1 MYCLWSTTVSLPV
14 SDLFSVAGKTA
25 LVTGAT
31 GYLGQVICRVLKENG
46 AYVIGTST
54 KVQTEYLDYLDI
66 CHKIDANGLDS
77 ATLGLDYIA
86 ASNSID
92 VLINNAHP
100 MKREAGFN
108 VETDQIEHLSRAEW
122 QQNINGA
129 IGLPTLTTAII
140 GAGMKERGHGS
151 IINVSSM
158 YALVAPHPNLY
169 RDTPYMNPPGYGASK
184 AALLEFTRYVAAFWG
199 QYGVR
204 CNALCL
210 GPFPKSIT
218 PEMQEFIT
226 RLNSRTCLNRTGR
239 AGEIAGAILFLASE
253 ASSYMT
259 GHALVLDAGWCAT

>member
-1 MYCLWSTTVSLPV
+1 MAKMSLV
-14 SDLFSVAGKTA
+14 ANDLFSVAGKTA

-31 GYLGQVICRVLKENG
+31 GYLGEVICRVLKENG
-46 AYVIGTST
+46 ATVIGTGTSL
-54 KVQTEYLDYLDI
+54 KSASALDEWYLL
-66 CHKIDANGLDS
+66 DANS
-77 ATLGLDYIA
+77 AYPDLEERLREIE
-86 ASNSID
+86 SNNQID

-108 VETDQIEHLSRAEW
+108 VELDQIAHLSRAEW

-140 GAGMKERGHGS
+140 GAGMKGRGHGS
-151 IINVSSM
+151 IINISSM

-169 RDTPYMNPPGYGASK
+169 KDTPYMNPPGYGASK
-184 AALLEFTRYVAAFWG
+184 AALLEFTRYVASFWG

-218 PEMQEFIT
+218 PEMQEFVT
-226 RLNSRTCLNRTGR
+226 RLKNRTCVNRVGR
-239 AGEIAGAILFLASE
+239 AEEIAGAILFLASE

-259 GHALVLDAGWCAT
+259 GHSLVLDGGFTIT

>member
-1 MYCLWSTTVSLPV
+1 MSLLA
-14 SDLFSVAGKTA
+14 SDLFSVVGKTA

-46 AYVIGTST
+46 ARVIGTCRDILADVKPILLDDWVSIDSNDFP
-54 KVQTEYLDYLDI
+54 KVSEILRVLE
-66 CHKIDANGLDS
+66 
-77 ATLGLDYIA
+77 
-86 ASNSID
+86 SNYHID

-100 MKREAGFN
+100 MKRDAGFN

-169 RDTPYMNPPGYGASK
+169 RDTPYMNPPG
-184 AALLEFTRYVAAFWG
+184 
-199 QYGVR
+199 
-204 CNALCL
+204 
-210 GPFPKSIT
+210 
-218 PEMQEFIT
+218 
-226 RLNSRTCLNRTGR
+226 
-239 AGEIAGAILFLASE
+239 
-253 ASSYMT
+253 
-259 GHALVLDAGWCAT
+259 

>member
-1 MYCLWSTTVSLPV
+1 MTLLA

-25 LVTGAT
+25 LVTGAN
-31 GYLGQVICRVLKENG
+31 GYLGRIIAQSLKQNG
-46 AYVIGTST
+46 ARVIGTYAT
-54 KVQTEYLDYLDI
+54 KIPTDGFCDEWYL
-66 CHKIDANGLDS
+66 ID
-77 ATLGLDYIA
+77 
-86 ASNSID
+86 SNSPYPDPEERLREIESGNQID
-92 VLINNAHP
+92 VLINNSHS
-100 MKREAGFN
+100 MRREAGFN
-108 VETDQIEHLSRAEW
+108 VELDQIEHYSRAEW

-129 IGLPTLTTAII
+129 IGLPALTTSII

-151 IINVSSM
+151 IINISSM

-169 RDTPYMNPPGYGASK
+169 KDTPYMNPPGYGASK

-226 RLNSRTCLNRTGR
+226 RLNYRTAVNRVGR
-239 AGEIAGAILFLASE
+239 AEEIAGAVLFLASE
-253 ASSYMT
+253 ASSYVT
-259 GHALVLDAGWCAT
+259 GHCLVVDGGFTIT

>member
-1 MYCLWSTTVSLPV
+1 MTLLASE
-14 SDLFSVAGKTA
+14 LFSVIGRTA
-25 LVTGAT
+25 IVTGAN
-31 GYLGQVICRVLKENG
+31 GYLGQVMCRVLKENG
-46 AYVIGTST
+46 AKVLGTYATHLPELADST
-54 KVQTEYLDYLDI
+54 VDEWYL
-66 CHKIDANGLDS
+66 IDANSPLYPNVEERLREIESD
-77 ATLGLDYIA
+77 
-86 ASNSID
+86 NQID

-108 VETDQIEHLSRAEW
+108 VETDQIEHYSRAEW

-129 IGLPTLTTAII
+129 IGLPALTTSII

-218 PEMQEFIT
+218 AEMQEFVI
-226 RLNSRTCLNRTGR
+226 RLNSRTCLNRVGR
-239 AGEIAGAILFLASE
+239 AEEMAGAILFLASE
-253 ASSYMT
+253 ASSYVT
-259 GHALVLDAGWCAT
+259 GQTIVVDGGWVIT

>member
-1 MYCLWSTTVSLPV
+1 MSLLA
-14 SDLFSVAGKTA
+14 SDLFSVVGKTA

-46 AYVIGTST
+46 ATVFGTGTVPQMGLTVIDG
-54 KVQTEYLDYLDI
+54 YFIL
-66 CHKIDANGLDS
+66 DANDPQ
-77 ATLGLDYIA
+77 
-86 ASNSID
+86 ASSWKLHTVEGNNKFDI
-92 VLINNAHP
+92 LINNAHP
-100 MKREAGFN
+100 MKRESGFN

-151 IINVSSM
+151 IINISSM
-158 YALVAPHPNLY
+158 YALVAPHPSLY
-169 RDTPYMNPPGYGASK
+169 KDTPYMNPPGYGASK

-218 PEMQEFIT
+218 PEMQEFVT
-226 RLNSRTCLNRTGR
+226 RLKNRTCVNRVGQ
-239 AGEIAGAILFLASE
+239 AEEIAGAILFLASE

-259 GHALVLDAGWCAT
+259 GHSLVLDGGFTIT

>member
-1 MYCLWSTTVSLPV
+1 MSLLAN
-14 SDLFSVAGKTA
+14 DLFSVAGKTA

-31 GYLGQVICRVLKENG
+31 GYLGNVIHQVLSDNG
-46 AYVIGTST
+46 ARVIGTST
-54 KVQTEYLDYLDI
+54 RDVQARLPQSYHDDWIML
-66 CHKIDANGLDS
+66 DANDS
-77 ATLGLDYIA
+77 YPEVAEKLRVVA
-86 ASNSID
+86 ENNQID

-108 VETDQIEHLSRAEW
+108 VELDQIAHLSRAEW

-140 GAGMKERGHGS
+140 GTGMKERGHGS
-151 IINVSSM
+151 IINISSM

-169 RDTPYMNPPGYGASK
+169 KDTPYMNPPGYGASK

-199 QYGVR
+199 RYGVR

-218 PEMQEFIT
+218 PEMQEFVT
-226 RLNSRTCLNRTGR
+226 RLSYRTALNRVGQ
-239 AGEIAGAILFLASE
+239 AEEIAGAILLLASE
-253 ASSYMT
+253 AGSYIT
-259 GHALVLDAGWCAT
+259 GQSICIDGGWTII

>member
-1 MYCLWSTTVSLPV
+1 MSLLANN
-14 SDLFSVAGKTA
+14 LFSVTGKTA

-46 AYVIGTST
+46 ATIIGTGTSLPPASILD
-54 KVQTEYLDYLDI
+54 EWYLL
-66 CHKIDANGLDS
+66 DANS
-77 ATLGLDYIA
+77 AYPDLEEQLRKIE
-86 ASNSID
+86 SNNQID

-100 MKREAGFN
+100 MKCEAGFN
-108 VETDQIEHLSRAEW
+108 VETDQIECLSRAEW

-129 IGLPTLTTAII
+129 IGLPTLTTSII
-140 GAGMKERGHGS
+140 GAGMKERGRGS

-169 RDTPYMNPPGYGASK
+169 KDTPYMNPPGYGASK

-226 RLNSRTCLNRTGR
+226 RLNYRTAVNRVGR
-239 AGEIAGAILFLASE
+239 AEEIAGAVLFLASE
-253 ASSYMT
+253 ASSYVT
-259 GHALVLDAGWCAT
+259 GHCLVVDGGFTIT

>member
-1 MYCLWSTTVSLPV
+1 MTLLAN
-14 SDLFSVAGKTA
+14 DLFSVAGKTA

-46 AYVIGTST
+46 ATVIGTWAN
-54 KVQTEYLDYLDI
+54 TEASQESAQNMEQCYHL
-66 CHKIDANGLDS
+66 DANIPD
-77 ATLGLDYIA
+77 IA
-86 ASNSID
+86 AKALEWLEDAYRFDII
-92 VLINNAHP
+92 VNNAHP
-100 MKREAGFN
+100 MNSRAGFN
-108 VETDQIEHLSRAEW
+108 IELDQIENLSRAEW

-140 GAGMKERGHGS
+140 GAGMKYRGHGS
-151 IINVSSM
+151 IINISTM

-169 RDTPYMNPPGYGASK
+169 KDTPYMNPPGYGASK

-218 PEMQEFIT
+218 PEMQEFVT
-226 RLNSRTCLNRTGR
+226 RLKNRTCLNRVGQ
-239 AGEIAGAILFLASE
+239 AEEIAGAILFLASE
-253 ASSYMT
+253 AGSYIT
-259 GHALVLDAGWCAT
+259 GQSICIDGGFTIT

>member
-1 MYCLWSTTVSLPV
+1 MTMDLLASN
-14 SDLFSVAGKTA
+14 LFSVAGKTA
-25 LVTGAT
+25 LVTGAN
-31 GYLGQVICRVLKENG
+31 GYLGQVVAGVLKQNG
-46 AYVIGTST
+46 ASVIGTYAT
-54 KVQTEYLDYLDI
+54 KIPTDGFCDEWYL
-66 CHKIDANGLDS
+66 ID
-77 ATLGLDYIA
+77 
-86 ASNSID
+86 SNSPYPDLEERLREIESNNQID

-108 VETDQIEHLSRAEW
+108 VETDQIEHYSRAEW

-129 IGLPTLTTAII
+129 IGLPALTTSII
-140 GAGMKERGHGS
+140 GAGMKDRGHGS
-151 IINVSSM
+151 IINISSI

-169 RDTPYMNPPGYGASK
+169 KDTLYMNPPGYGASK

>member
-1 MYCLWSTTVSLPV
+1 MTMDLLASN
-14 SDLFSVAGKTA
+14 LFSVAGKTA
-25 LVTGAT
+25 FVTGAT

-46 AYVIGTST
+46 AKIIGTGAMLRLAIDNT
-54 KVQTEYLDYLDI
+54 IDEYLEL
-66 CHKIDANGLDS
+66 DANDS
-77 ATLGLDYIA
+77 RANTGEKLREVA
-86 ASNSID
+86 QNNQID
-92 VLINNAHP
+92 ILINNAHP
-100 MKREAGFN
+100 MKRESGFN
-108 VETDQIEHLSRAEW
+108 VEIDQVEHLSQSEW

-129 IGLPTLTTAII
+129 IGLPTLTTSII

-151 IINVSSM
+151 IINISSM

-169 RDTPYMNPPGYGASK
+169 KDTPYMNPPGYGASK

-218 PEMQEFIT
+218 PEMQEFVT
-226 RLNSRTCLNRTGR
+226 RLNYRTCLNRVGR
-239 AGEIAGAILFLASE
+239 AEEIAGAILFLASE

-259 GHALVLDAGWCAT
+259 GHALVLDGGWTIT